1 MAKNQLKL
9 THKEAIYKFSHDSD
23 ESVILADIVCTGQEI
38 DEGSDQVV
46 NIVSANWVGA
56 PNSTIVVTRGTGED
70 AEVIWS
76 IPADQ
81 PQNMDFAGEGYV
93 DTTGNNKDLY
103 VSITGE
109 AAIYM
114 TLRKESGYL
123 TQVETEKYGVYDDE
137 TRIGASTTK
146 RGSPDYD

>member
-1 MAKNQLKL
+1 MAINLLKL
-9 THKEAIYKFSHDSD
+9 THKEAIFKFSHDSD
-23 ESVILADIVCTGQEI
+23 ETITLTDLACTGQEI
-38 DEGSDQVV
+38 DGESDQVV

-56 PNSTIVVTRGTGED
+56 PGSTIVVTRGTGET
-70 AEVIWS
+70 AEVVWS

-81 PQNMDFAGEGYV
+81 PQNMNFEGEGYV

-123 TQVETEKYGVYDDE
+123 TQVETEKYGAYDDE

-146 RGSPDYD
+146 SGSPDKA